1 VGWRFSKRAVAR
13 AAAPLA
19 QPPPPPPPPN
29 APLDEGPERLT
40 ANEWARRHSLNE
52 VQAERAAM
60 RAGRWHDL
68 FTEEEFL
75 ELLRRGDA

>member
-1 VGWRFSKRAVAR
+1 MGISLFRRKSRLQPPQAT
-13 AAAPLA
+13 AAPPA
-19 QPPPPPPPPN
+19 APPVKTS
-29 APLDEGPERLT
+29 ADSFERKT
-40 ANEWARRHSLNE
+40 ANDWAKKFQVNE

-75 ELLRRGDA
+75 ELIKKQDA